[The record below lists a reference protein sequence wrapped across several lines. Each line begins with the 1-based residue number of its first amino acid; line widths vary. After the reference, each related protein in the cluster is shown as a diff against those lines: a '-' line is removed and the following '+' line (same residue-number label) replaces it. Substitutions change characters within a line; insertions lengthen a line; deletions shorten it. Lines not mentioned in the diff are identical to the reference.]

1 MIEKSHNGGVIIL
14 MSFVIAYMLMA
25 IPLPDWAANW
35 RPAWVA
41 IVLIYWCLALP
52 ERVGVGIAWVAGMFL
67 DVQQGTVFGQ
77 NAIVL
82 IVIAFVILKLHKRI
96 RVYPLAQQAMIICGL
111 LLITQLLTLW
121 IRAMM
126 GFPPQHWTYWMPAFT
141 SMLLWPW
148 LFIILRDVRR
158 TFRVY

>member
-1 MIEKSHNGGVIIL
+1 
-14 MSFVIAYMLMA
+14 MLMA
-25 IPLPDWAANW
+25 MPLPAWAANW

-67 DVQQGTVFGQ
+67 DVQQGTLFGQ

-82 IVIAFVILKLHKRI
+82 IIIAFVILKLHKRI
-96 RVYPLAQQAMIICGL
+96 RVYPLAQQALIICGL

-141 SMLLWPW
+141 SMVLWPW